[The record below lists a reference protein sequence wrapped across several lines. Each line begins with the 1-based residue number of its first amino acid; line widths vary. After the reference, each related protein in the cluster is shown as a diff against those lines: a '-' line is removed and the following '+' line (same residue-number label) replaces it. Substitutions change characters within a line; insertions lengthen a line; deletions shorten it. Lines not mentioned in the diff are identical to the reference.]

1 MAAVSPAE
9 IAIYH
14 SWIDA
19 YLVSAFVELFMDG
32 LYTALIIVT
41 ILVIASIKQK
51 RSLSDYVI
59 YASLFLLYAMCM
71 VHLGSWAAHIHDGFI
86 NHTGDTS
93 TVFAFFS
100 LASHQA
106 IVRDVMAVAMT
117 LVADLILVWRVFAV
131 WGSSWKIASV
141 PLILTLFALDSGSDK
156 TPPQIWSLA
165 LGKFGQKTAIGGS

>member
-1 MAAVSPAE
+1 MRKKPSFNFRTLSSMVP
-9 IAIYH
+9 
-14 SWIDA
+14 
-19 YLVSAFVELFMDG
+19 
-32 LYTALIIVT
+32 
-41 ILVIASIKQK
+41 ASIKQK

-117 LVADLILVWRVFAV
+117 LVADLILVRIQYR
-131 WGSSWKIASV
+131 SNR
-141 PLILTLFALDSGSDK
+141 
-156 TPPQIWSLA
+156 
-165 LGKFGQKTAIGGS
+165 